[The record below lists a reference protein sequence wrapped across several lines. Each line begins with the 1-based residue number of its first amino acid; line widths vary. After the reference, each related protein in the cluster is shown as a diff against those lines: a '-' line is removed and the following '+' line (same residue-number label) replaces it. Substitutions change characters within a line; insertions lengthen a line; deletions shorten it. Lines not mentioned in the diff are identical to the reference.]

1 MAVSAVVESA
11 AQIVVPS
18 ELSAS
23 VGQAVEALLFC
34 MTVSFAMGEMPPKQ
48 WGLAISRHA
57 SIQPCGDSRREW
69 FLLFCGAGK
78 LKVQALS
85 K

>member
-34 MTVSFAMGEMPPKQ
+34 MTVSFAMGEMPPKNGG
-48 WGLAISRHA
+48 WRFHGTLRYSRVGTVA
-57 SIQPCGDSRREW
+57 AGG
-69 FLLFCGAGK
+69 FCFFVAPE
-78 LKVQALS
+78 S
-85 K
+85 